1 MHRHSETHALE
12 TGGECDGDRFDLASD
27 AAVGVN
33 PRVSFRISFSMA
45 LGNVVGSIWFAFQ
58 GSCCVAQAD
67 LELRILL
74 TQPLPPQCW
83 VVCAIMIS

>member
-12 TGGECDGDRFDLASD
+12 IGGECHGDRFDLASD

-45 LGNVVGSIWFAFQ
+45 LGNVAGSIWFAF
-58 GSCCVAQAD
+58 CIAQAN

-74 TQPLPPQCW
+74 TQPRVLGCL
-83 VVCAIMIS
+83 CHYD

>member
-1 MHRHSETHALE
+1 MLLRL
-12 TGGECDGDRFDLASD
+12 
-27 AAVGVN
+27 GVSVMG
-33 PRVSFRISFSMA
+33 PLTQRLGLIRVCLLGFPFSMD

-74 TQPLPPQCW
+74 TQLPPLLGCL
-83 VVCAIMIS
+83 CHYD